1 VSLLEVKDLHVFYGK
16 AAVLRGVNIC
26 LETGDV
32 VGVIGPNGAGKTTL
46 MRAICGLAR
55 AQGTIKFA
63 GESINGLPPHEI
75 VKRNIVL
82 CPERRRLFPEM
93 TVRRNL
99 AMGAYLRHDKKEVL
113 SDLEEI
119 LILFPALKRR
129 LNNPAGTMSGGE
141 QQMLAVARSLM
152 SKPALLILDEPSF
165 GLAPLVKNAIVET
178 LLKIRKKGLTILL
191 SEQDTVM
198 AFSTVK
204 RAYVIENGKIFTE
217 GTIGNLAINPY
228 IKQAY
233 LGLA

>member
-1 VSLLEVKDLHVFYGK
+1 LLEVKDLYVSYGK
-16 AAVLRGVNIC
+16 AAVLRGIKIS

-46 MRAICGLAR
+46 MRAVSGLTR
-55 AQGTIKFA
+55 GQGTIKFA

-75 VKRNIVL
+75 VKRSIVL

-93 TVRRNL
+93 TVGRNL
-99 AMGAYLRHDKKEVL
+99 AMGAYLRQDKKKVQA
-113 SDLEEI
+113 DLEEI

-152 SKPALLILDEPSF
+152 SKPTLLMLDEPSF
-165 GLAPLVKNAIVET
+165 GLAPLVKKAITET
-178 LLKIRKKGLTILL
+178 LLEIRKKGLSILL
-191 SEQDTVM
+191 CEQDTRL
-198 AFSTVK
+198 AFNTVK
-204 RAYVIENGKIFTE
+204 RAYVMENGKIFTQGSTE
-217 GTIGNLAINPY
+217 SLAVNPY
-228 IKQAY
+228 IKEAY